1 MRFFKTAMRLLPLV
15 LTMQLIAPAAHA
27 DWQYTHWGM
36 TPEQVVAASRGAA
49 QVVPEKNRPRGLPM
63 LTAATGAYQDGPLEL
78 RVTFQF
84 NTASNGLA
92 CVSYGVNSHDN
103 DDAFKAAL
111 VKRFGPPHKTSGGGF
126 LGTTLS
132 WTTPTDQIDATFSK
146 SDSAFAMQCS
156 LKK

>member
-1 MRFFKTAMRLLPLV
+1 MTFFKTIVRLLPLA
-15 LTMQLIAPAAHA
+15 LAMLLIATTADA

-84 NTASNGLA
+84 NTASNALA

-111 VKRFGPPHKTSGGGF
+111 VKRFGPPQKTSGGGF

-146 SDSAFAMQCS
+146 SDPAFAMQCA

>member
-1 MRFFKTAMRLLPLV
+1 MRPLPLV
-15 LTMQLIAPAAHA
+15 LAMLLIAPAAHA

-36 TPEQVVAASRGAA
+36 TPEQTVAASRGAA
-49 QVVPEKNRPRGLPM
+49 QLVPEKNRPRGLPL
-63 LTAATGAYQDGPLEL
+63 LTAATGSYQDGPLQL

-103 DDAFKAAL
+103 DAAFKAAL
-111 VKRFGPPHKTSGGGF
+111 IKRYGPAQKTSGGGF

-132 WTTPTDQIDATFSK
+132 WKTPTDQIDATFSE
-146 SDSAFAMQCS
+146 SDPAFAMQCS